1 MDENLLFKIVETSLT
16 YGYEYF
22 GSYERLVITELT
34 EKCYKVLAVAL
45 HQIKGINKVFKMEKL
60 QASIKKLIVQI
71 VIFLKFIFLKKLSNK
86 YLYLQTIYIEI
97 YFQQTLY
104 SNYVQY

>member
-1 MDENLLFKIVETSLT
+1 METSLT

-45 HQIKGINKVFKMEKL
+45 HQIKGINKVFKMGKWKSYK
-60 QASIKKLIVQI
+60 QVYQRILIVQLLTTNWNIPIIHIFKEI
-71 VIFLKFIFLKKLSNK
+71 V
-86 YLYLQTIYIEI
+86 
-97 YFQQTLY
+97 
-104 SNYVQY
+104 